1 MNKKWFVPKSYG
13 WGLVP
18 ISWEGWLVTGLFVV
32 IVLAF
37 AYLNDIFS
45 SETVSVENYLHYVL
59 DLFLLI
65 IALLYF
71 CIPRTEGKVQWN
83 WGKR

>member
-1 MNKKWFVPKSYG
+1 MTKKWFIPKDYG
-13 WGLVP
+13 WGFVP
-18 ISWEGWLVTGLFVV
+18 ISWEGWLVTGIFIV

-37 AYLNDIFS
+37 AYLNKIFS
-45 SETVSVENYLHYVL
+45 PGIVSTENYLHYVL

-83 WGKR
+83 GGKR